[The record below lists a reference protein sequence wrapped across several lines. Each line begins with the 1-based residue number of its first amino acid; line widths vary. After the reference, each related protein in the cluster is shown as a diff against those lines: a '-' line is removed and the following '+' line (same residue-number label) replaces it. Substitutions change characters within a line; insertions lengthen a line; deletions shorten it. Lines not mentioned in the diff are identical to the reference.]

1 MKKLLCLF
9 LCTFFV
15 TFNTGCKKS
24 EVRLNKYEISIT
36 LNEDMTLDGE
46 LTLNYF
52 NNTKSEVDVLE
63 FMLYP
68 NAFSKG
74 SKIKPIYSKYATK
87 AFESGISYGGIEV
100 ISVKDEDSVLN
111 FEVVNEDSHF
121 LKVDL
126 EKALKKGETI
136 EINVDFFLTLPNV
149 KHRFG
154 YAKNT
159 INLTGFY
166 PILCPL
172 ENGEFYKSVYHPSG
186 DPFYSEVANY
196 KVDFKVP
203 SNYVIASSMSPTGV
217 LVEGQF
223 TSYYY
228 ERNSVREIAF
238 ILSKNF
244 NVVKSTINDVDVFYY
259 YFEDENAENSL
270 ETAIK
275 AISFFSSK
283 IAKYP
288 YDEYVFCEADFIY
301 GGMEYPCLTMIDS
314 SLYGFE
320 RDYTIVHE
328 TAHQW
333 WYGLVGVNQNENAF
347 IDEGLT
353 EYSTTLFF
361 DNFKEYGKCK
371 IELLTAVYN
380 AYFELRKNLSKQ
392 QSVTPKMNKN
402 LGEFS
407 SDIDYVSIAY
417 YRSQLM
423 FNELS
428 GFMGEKRFNAFLKAL
443 CKEYAYKNLTLNNFL
458 LCAEKYKRGAKTFL
472 LNYIDGKSVVKEPK
486 NY

>member
-1 MKKLLCLF
+1 MRKFLCLLLCVF
-9 LCTFFV
+9 CVSFYS
-15 TFNTGCKKS
+15 GCKKS
-24 EVRLNKYEISIT
+24 ELRLNEYDICIT

-52 NNTKSEVDVLE
+52 NNTKGEVDVLE

-74 SKIKPIYSKYATK
+74 SKIKPIYSEYVDK
-87 AFESGISYGGIEV
+87 AFESGISYGGIDVINVNTDSTALNYEV
-100 ISVKDEDSVLN
+100 I
-111 FEVVNEDSHF
+111 NEDSHF
-121 LKVDL
+121 LKVYLD
-126 EKALKKGETI
+126 KALKKGDSA
-136 EINVDFFLTLPNV
+136 EINVEFFITLPNV

-154 YAKNT
+154 YTQNT
-159 INLTGFY
+159 VNLTGFY

-172 ENGEFYKSVYHPSG
+172 ENGEYYKSVYCASG

-217 LVEGQF
+217 LVEGQN
-223 TSYYY
+223 TNYYY
-228 ERNSVREIAF
+228 ERNSVREVAF

-244 NVVKSTINDVDVFYY
+244 NVVKNSINGVDVFYY
-259 YFEDENAENSL
+259 YYQDKNAENSL
-270 ETAIK
+270 ETAVK
-275 AISFFSSK
+275 AIAFFSSK

-288 YDEYVFCEADFIY
+288 YNEYVFCEADFIY

-314 SLYGFE
+314 SLSDFE

-361 DNFKEYGKCK
+361 DNYKEYNKSK
-371 IELLTAVYN
+371 LELLTAVYN
-380 AYFELRKNLSKQ
+380 AYFELRKSLSKQ

-402 LGEFS
+402 LREFT

-423 FNELS
+423 FYELS
-428 GFMGEKRFNAFLKAL
+428 NFMGENRFNSFLKSL

-458 LCAEKYKRGAKTFL
+458 LCAEKYKKGAKGFL
-472 LNYIDGKSVVKEPK
+472 LDYINGKSVVKEPK